1 MHWKIFLCHPD
12 YSTYNSV
19 EIHSKGGYKICICL
33 VILGELEAF
42 QNYKDFSFIFPN
54 ILESIALNVLR
65 KWEFFFFLF
74 PSNFWIQK
82 F

>member
-1 MHWKIFLCHPD
+1 M
-12 YSTYNSV
+12 
-19 EIHSKGGYKICICL
+19 HSKGGYKISICL

-74 PSNFWIQK
+74 EGGVRGVRIPQYRTW
-82 F
+82 